1 MTSRPK
7 VSIVIP
13 TYNQAHFL
21 GAALAS
27 VIAQTETDWEAI
39 VVNNFSDDDSIAVV
53 EQFADPRISRIDFRN
68 NGVIAASRNRGIER
82 SRADWVAFLD
92 SDDLWFPEKLEDCL
106 AAAESDTN
114 IDVVSHR
121 EVIVKDARTLGLTP
135 QASAKAVRYQALLYT
150 GNCLSPTAIMVRKR
164 RLDAVGGFS
173 EEPALATA
181 EDYDL
186 WLRLAKDGMTGRFLK
201 CPLSQFTLHAA
212 SASASIEKH
221 LAANLAVL
229 ERHFTELGPAKGA
242 EHFRRR
248 RARARMLYGAA
259 RAFYKSGAPDQA
271 RTLLRQCLGLD
282 PLAPKAYAALAL
294 TLMPAKARRAA

>member
-1 MTSRPK
+1 MTGKPK

-13 TYNQAHFL
+13 TYNQADFL

-39 VVNNFSDDDSIAVV
+39 VVNNFSDDNSIAII
-53 EQFADPRISRIDFRN
+53 EQISDPRISRIDFRN

-82 SRADWVAFLD
+82 ARADWVAFLD
-92 SDDLWFPEKLEDCL
+92 SDDLWFPEKLKDCL
-106 AAAESDTN
+106 AAAGGDAN

-121 EVIVKDARTLGLTP
+121 EVIVKDGVTLGLTP

-150 GNCLSPTAIMVRKR
+150 GNCLSPTAIMVRR
-164 RLDAVGGFS
+164 QRLEAVSGFS
-173 EEPALATA
+173 EEPELATA

-186 WLRLAKDGMTGRFLK
+186 WLRLARDGMTGRFLK
-201 CPLSQFTLHAA
+201 YPLSQFTLHAA

-229 ERHFTELGPAKGA
+229 ERHFADLGPAKGG
-242 EHFRRR
+242 ERFRRR
-248 RARARMLYGAA
+248 RARARMLYGAG
-259 RAFYKSGAPDQA
+259 RAFYKSGAPDKA

-282 PLAPKAYAALAL
+282 PLATKAYAALAL
-294 TLMPAKARRAA
+294 TLMPSKARHPV